1 MTSCKAL
8 NDALGLLDPAA
19 DELTLL
25 LDFHKGGRSLGNRLC
40 GECGILVVQSA
51 LRE

>member
-25 LDFHKGGRSLGNRLC
+25 FDST
-40 GECGILVVQSA
+40 
-51 LRE
+51 REGDSRKSTSW